1 MKNLKYTLLTIIILI
16 SSFSFSNAQTDRAW
30 WNSLSPAWKKVIQ
43 KQQFKGKD
51 INPTDEQLEEISK
64 MVFLDIS
71 GNKEL
76 KTLKPAAQLV
86 ILEVVKCN
94 GSSIESL
101 DGLENLTNLRELD
114 CSDNDNINSL
124 KSIANLVN
132 LEKLNCGNTM
142 VKSLAPI
149 RGMKKLR
156 NLDLHYTTI
165 IDLRILRDL
174 TAIEYLNVSNN
185 ISLYSLDGVNY
196 MFELRELYC
205 NNTNIDDL
213 SPLEK
218 LPHLA
223 VVDVSNTK
231 VFSLR
236 PLQLIKTL
244 KDLDCSSTLIKGKSL
259 DYLLGHS
266 ALTML
271 RCKDIDIEKAEIDMF
286 ENLIKR
292 KNPDITVIITKKIHN

>member
-1 MKNLKYTLLTIIILI
+1 MKNLKYTLLTILI
-16 SSFSFSNAQTDRAW
+16 VISAFSFSDAQTDRAW

-51 INPTDEQLEEISK
+51 INPTDEQLVEISK

-76 KTLKPAAQLV
+76 KTLKPVAQLI
-86 ILEVVKCN
+86 ILEVIKCN

-101 DGLENLTNLRELD
+101 DGIENLTNLRELD

-124 KSIANLVN
+124 KPLTNLLN

-149 RGMKKLR
+149 RAMKKLR
-156 NLDLHYTTI
+156 SLDLHYTTI
-165 IDLRILRDL
+165 VDLRILKDL

-185 ISLYSLDGVNY
+185 VSLYSLDGVNF

-205 NNTNIDDL
+205 NDTNIDDL
-213 SPLEK
+213 TPLEK
-218 LPHLA
+218 LPHLT

-231 VFSLR
+231 VYSLR

-244 KDLDCSSTLIKGKSL
+244 KDIDCSGTLIKGKSL

-271 RCKDIDIEKAEIDMF
+271 RCKNVDVEKSDIDLF
-286 ENLIKR
+286 ESLIKK
-292 KNPDITVIITKKIHN
+292 KNPDITVIITKKVHK